1 MSTTRPAQAVARSV
15 AVLVTA
21 LLMWGGFVPPAY
33 AAACEGTAGVTVVAD
48 FTALGGD
55 VQVRCAPGDPDSGL
69 AALTGAGFSY
79 TFASRQ
85 PGFVCRIDGQPTA
98 DKDKCVNTSPADA
111 SWGYWHAARG
121 GRWQY
126 SNEGA
131 GTYDPPP
138 GSVEGWAFGAKDEPR
153 TAPPAAAPSPSAAAP
168 SPSARPRTTVAT
180 TPRPASSAA
189 PTTARPT
196 SAASGSAP
204 TVGVPAA
211 ATPSATPSPSPD
223 PAVTALATD
232 VARPK
237 PVTTGQGR
245 GGLSL
250 LLAAAVIA
258 VLVGSTIVTVRRR
271 GREGE

>member
-1 MSTTRPAQAVARSV
+1 MSPTRPAQVVAEAAV
-15 AVLVTA
+15 VLSAA
-21 LLMWGGFVPPAY
+21 LLMWGGLVPPAN
-33 AAACEGTAGVTVVAD
+33 AAACDGTAGVTVVVD

-55 VQVRCAPGDPDSGL
+55 VQVRCVRGDPGNGL

-98 DKDKCVNTSPADA
+98 DKDECVNTSPADA

-153 TAPPAAAPSPSAAAP
+153 SAPPATAPSPT
-168 SPSARPRTTVAT
+168 ARPRMTVAA
-180 TPRPASSAA
+180 TPRPGSSPA
-189 PTTARPT
+189 PARATTASPDR
-196 SAASGSAP
+196 AVSG
-204 TVGVPAA
+204 
-211 ATPSATPSPSPD
+211 ATPTAGAPSASASAATPSPSPG
-223 PAVTALATD
+223 PGVTAQATE
-232 VARPK
+232 VAQPRPI
-237 PVTTGQGR
+237 TTGQGR
-245 GGLSL
+245 GSLPL
-250 LLAAAVIA
+250 LLGAAATA
-258 VLVGSTIVTVRRR
+258 VLFGSTIATVRRR
-271 GREGE
+271 GREWA